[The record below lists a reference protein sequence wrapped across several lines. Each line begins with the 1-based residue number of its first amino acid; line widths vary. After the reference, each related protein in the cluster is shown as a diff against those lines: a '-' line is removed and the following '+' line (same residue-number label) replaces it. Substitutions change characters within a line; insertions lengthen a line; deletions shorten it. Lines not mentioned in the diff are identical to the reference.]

1 MNWFV
6 PDQANICMVEAG
18 VERFGC
24 NPERVLVSLDKFGN
38 TSAAS
43 VPIAID
49 LARQNKQIRRGQKLL
64 MVAFGADLTAVA
76 VILRWSSNKR

>member
-1 MNWFV
+1 MDWFV
-6 PDQANICMVEAG
+6 PRQANICMIEAG

-24 NPERVLVSLDKFGN
+24 DPERVLGSLGKFGN

-49 LARQNKQIRRGQKLL
+49 LARQNEQIRRGQELP
-64 MVAFGADLTAVA
+64 MVAFGTNLTAA
-76 VILRWSSNKR
+76 VVM

>member
-6 PDQANICMVEAG
+6 PLQANICMLETG

-24 NPERVLVSLDKFGN
+24 DPERVLVSLDKFGD

-49 LARQNKQIRRGQKLL
+49 LTRQNKQIRWGQRLL
-64 MVAFGADLTAVA
+64 MIAFGADLTVAAV
-76 VILRWSSNKR
+76 VLR